1 MENTEDFLNK
11 LVFQN
16 NNKKK
21 NPTRETK
28 KASEFNLH
36 AKPQSYIFNL

>member
-1 MENTEDFLNK
+1 MMENGEDFLNK

-16 NNKKK
+16 NNKK

>member
-1 MENTEDFLNK
+1 MMENTEDFLNK

-21 NPTRETK
+21 KSHAWDKESKWIQFTR
-28 KASEFNLH
+28 
-36 AKPQSYIFNL
+36 

>member
-21 NPTRETK
+21 NP
-28 KASEFNLH
+28 